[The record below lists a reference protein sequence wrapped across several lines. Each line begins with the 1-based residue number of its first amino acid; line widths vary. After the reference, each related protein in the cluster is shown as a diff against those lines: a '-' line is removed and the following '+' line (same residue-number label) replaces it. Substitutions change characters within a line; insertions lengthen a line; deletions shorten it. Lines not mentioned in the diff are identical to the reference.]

1 MNYLELA
8 RLTVAEA
15 IVVVTALV
23 VLGVDLKLAGTAEA
37 GRRRGVASG
46 LGVLGCVV
54 AAGWLVIG
62 APEGTVAG
70 GMLVSDALTRWVKL
84 VLLGLTVGT
93 LMLSGRAAFTA
104 HGGEYVA
111 VLLLGAVGM
120 LLMVGAENVLVM
132 FLALEL
138 ASVCLY
144 ILAGFDKRDA
154 QGTEAALKYF
164 LFGGMAGA
172 FLLFGLSLIY
182 GATGAIEFRGIAARL
197 GEVGGTPLVRVGL
210 VMVLAGLGFKVAAVP
225 FHFWA
230 PDAYQG
236 APTPVASFVAA
247 GSKVAAFFVFGKVTL
262 VAFPAVGGG
271 WNWGE
276 VTVGWLPLLAVV
288 AALSMVVGNLAAL
301 GQRNVK
307 RLLAYSAVA
316 HAGYM
321 LMAMV
326 EGRSVGFAAVTF
338 YSVTYAVTALG
349 AFGVVSRV
357 EAVAG
362 GADWEHFRG
371 LGRRS
376 PGLALCFG
384 IFVLS
389 LAGIPPL
396 AGFFGKFYLFYAAM
410 TVGGGEFGIL
420 WLVALGAA
428 TTCVSFY
435 YYLRLLKVVFVEA
448 PEGEIAVWPK
458 AGLEGATV
466 VVAAVGV
473 LALGCAPGWV
483 LGPLQAAMAAV
494 GF

>member
-8 RLTVAEA
+8 RLTVTEA

-23 VLGVDLKLAGTAEA
+23 VLGVDLKLAGSAEA
-37 GRRRGVASG
+37 GRRRGVAGG

-104 HGGEYVA
+104 HAGEYVA

-144 ILAGFDKRDA
+144 ILAGFNKRDA

-262 VAFPAVGGG
+262 VAFSAVGGG

-276 VTVGWLPLLAVV
+276 VTAGWLPLLAVV
-288 AALSMVVGNLAAL
+288 AAFSMVVGNLAAL

-326 EGRSVGFAAVTF
+326 EGRGVGFAAVTF

-349 AFGVVSRV
+349 AFGVVARV
-357 EAVAG
+357 EAVTG
-362 GADWEHFRG
+362 GSDWEHFRG

-396 AGFFGKFYLFYAAM
+396 AGFFGKFYLFFAAM

-458 AGLEGATV
+458 GGLEGATV